1 MKLNLNDPEFIKS
14 LVDYYWMYCFNAD
27 CPRAAECIR
36 FISAKFKP
44 DDVTAGNAV
53 YPDANLHASCSH
65 FMRVYQFKAA
75 WGFSHLYDQVKHVE
89 MQTIK
94 YRVMDVLGNRTSYY
108 RVHRGEKHLT
118 PEMQEQVKQVFAEYG
133 YFPQNG
139 PISHRY
145 LISFLTI
152 FARCTSKLLLEAG

>member
-1 MKLNLNDPEFIKS
+1 MELNLNDPAFIKS
-14 LVDYYWMYCFNAD
+14 LVDYHWMYCFNAD

-89 MQTIK
+89 MQTI
-94 YRVMDVLGNRTSYY
+94 
-108 RVHRGEKHLT
+108 
-118 PEMQEQVKQVFAEYG
+118 
-133 YFPQNG
+133 
-139 PISHRY
+139 
-145 LISFLTI
+145 
-152 FARCTSKLLLEAG
+152 

>member
-1 MKLNLNDPEFIKS
+1 MFNLNIFFMELNLNDPAFIKS
-14 LVDYYWMYCFNAD
+14 LVDYHWMYCFNAD

-65 FMRVYQFKAA
+65 FMRVHQFKAA

-94 YRVMDVLGNRTSYY
+94 YRVMDVLGNRTTYY

-118 PEMQEQVKQVFAEYG
+118 PEMQEQVKKVFAEYG
-133 YFPQNG
+133 YGEPAYDHYAEEIGFV
-139 PISHRY
+139 Y
-145 LISFLTI
+145 
-152 FARCTSKLLLEAG
+152 E

>member
-14 LVDYYWMYCFNAD
+14 LVDYHWMYCFNAD

-94 YRVMDVLGNRTSYY
+94 YRVMDILGNRTTYY

-118 PEMQEQVKQVFAEYG
+118 PEMQEQVKKVFSEYG
-133 YFPQNG
+133 YGEPAYDHYAEEIGF
-139 PISHRY
+139 IY
-145 LISFLTI
+145 
-152 FARCTSKLLLEAG
+152 E

>member
-14 LVDYYWMYCFNAD
+14 LVDYHWMYCFNAD

-75 WGFSHLYDQVKHVE
+75 WGLSHLYD
-89 MQTIK
+89 
-94 YRVMDVLGNRTSYY
+94 R
-108 RVHRGEKHLT
+108 
-118 PEMQEQVKQVFAEYG
+118 
-133 YFPQNG
+133 
-139 PISHRY
+139 
-145 LISFLTI
+145 
-152 FARCTSKLLLEAG
+152 

>member
-1 MKLNLNDPEFIKS
+1 MPIVLGQQ
-14 LVDYYWMYCFNAD
+14 NASD
-27 CPRAAECIR
+27 SSRQ
-36 FISAKFKP
+36 SS
-44 DDVTAGNAV
+44 DGVTAGNAV

-94 YRVMDVLGNRTSYY
+94 YRVMDVLGNRTTYY

-118 PEMQEQVKQVFAEYG
+118 PEMQEQVKKVFAEYG
-133 YFPQNG
+133 YGEPAYDHYAESGNATYRFGSQGETERFSAWN
-139 PISHRY
+139 
-145 LISFLTI
+145 
-152 FARCTSKLLLEAG
+152 KLFHGMK